1 MFPTETISETKTHAS
16 GVAVCDRCGHR
27 MREADYASGY
37 DTLAP
42 VRFRA
47 GADSAFG
54 AGRLVEGDFCDA
66 CLFELLGRY
75 VRVTDDSD
83 APDTADLYQ
92 PITPRRLYAAY
103 QLTGMLCDGVILT
116 LREWIDRAFA
126 PGLAR
131 TPLDPMPNAASAT
144 PDTTDGGVAHDRL

>member
-1 MFPTETISETKTHAS
+1 MFHTETITETKSHTS

-37 DTLAP
+37 DHLAL

-47 GADSAFG
+47 EAGSPFG
-54 AGRLVEGDFCDA
+54 PGRLIEGDFCDA

-75 VRVTDDSD
+75 VRVIDDSD

-92 PITPRRLYAAY
+92 PLSPRRLYAAY
-103 QLTGMLCDGVILT
+103 QLTGMVFDGLILS
-116 LREWIDRAFA
+116 LREWLDRAFA

-131 TPLDPMPNAASAT
+131 TPLGPTPSATAAT
-144 PDTTDGGVAHDRL
+144 PDTTLGGAADDRV